1 MFQPN
6 TVNTTSHHCTQFC
19 NFMALSLHLHTQHA
33 VSAQEVFTEQAW
45 LPPTKTTM
53 EKEPR
58 YGLSFKMRIFK
69 YFHFLVFYKF
79 SLFSNAIINER
90 NILVNHNHLKETCNE
105 LNPNAKPYYITQNAL
120 RLEKD
125 STKNPL
131 YSKICENYVSSHL
144 LNINLI
150 P

>member
-1 MFQPN
+1 
-6 TVNTTSHHCTQFC
+6 
-19 NFMALSLHLHTQHA
+19 
-33 VSAQEVFTEQAW
+33 
-45 LPPTKTTM
+45 M

-58 YGLSFKMRIFK
+58 HGLSFKMRIFK

-125 STKNPL
+125 STKNAL
-131 YSKICENYVSSHL
+131 YSKICDLCLLTFVEHQSNSLGHLHSS
-144 LNINLI
+144 LNVNISSD
-150 P
+150 